1 MKRCFSVLIIG
12 TSSVIEEIGFLQVRY
27 IIIDIFIHDGYHISK
42 ENIRKK
48 I

>member
-12 TSSVIEEIGFLQVRY
+12 TSSVIAEIGFLHARY
-27 IIIDIFIHDGYHISK
+27 IIIDIFIYDGYHISK